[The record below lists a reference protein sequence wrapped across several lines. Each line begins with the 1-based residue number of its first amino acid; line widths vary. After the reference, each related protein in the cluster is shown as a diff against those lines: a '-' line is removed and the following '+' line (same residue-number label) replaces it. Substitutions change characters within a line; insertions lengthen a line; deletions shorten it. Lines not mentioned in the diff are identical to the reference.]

1 MTYNLPFRFTTL
13 QSLCLSF
20 ADFMD
25 LKTFIINNLIMKL
38 NDSKN
43 LSIKENVLQSLSEK
57 IHIKT
62 DTKEN

>member
-43 LSIKENVLQSLSEK
+43 LSIKENVLRLQNEK
-57 IHIKT
+57 
-62 DTKEN
+62 